1 MTETPAS
8 SAPPAA
14 RNRPVIPR
22 PSSRADH
29 RLGPRL
35 GWTSAAGWIVCGLAL
50 LAYAAGPV
58 VGRSSLF
65 GAAIALVAV
74 IGSVPVFSRISGRF
88 PGIEMAGLMRLSLGL
103 KLLATLPRFEG
114 REDSVDY
121 YRVGSVLADSFRRL
135 DFVVDTGREIPG
147 TGSVRYFTG
156 LVEVFTFEDEFA
168 TFVVFSLLG
177 FIGLVTFVL
186 AFRVAMPN
194 VDATR
199 YAVLLLF
206 WPSLVYWPSS
216 IGKESL
222 MLFALAFVAFGS
234 ASVLRGRRHGL
245 VVTVLG
251 LLGVGLVRPHVAL
264 IAVTALIVALI
275 VRAPGRGLTSS
286 VARALLIVGLIVGGS
301 VASDVT
307 EALFDIDGLNPT
319 GLAAALD
326 LVNSRSSQGGSSF
339 AAARID
345 GISEYPWGFVTV
357 LFRPFPNEAS
367 SLPMLATS
375 IEALVLAGLV
385 VAAVPRLLASLRT
398 VRDEAYIAYA
408 VAFTTVFVYLFS
420 ALGNFGILARQRAM
434 TMPLVLVI
442 VALPTAKE
450 RVRQRRIGD
459 GP

>member
-1 MTETPAS
+1 MSAS
-8 SAPPAA
+8 SPPVVVQDQ
-14 RNRPVIPR
+14 PVIPR
-22 PSSRADH
+22 PSSRVNG
-29 RLGPRL
+29 RTGPRL
-35 GWTSAAGWIVCGLAL
+35 AWTAGVGWIVCGLAL
-50 LAYAAGPV
+50 LAYSAGPV

-65 GAAIALVAV
+65 GAAVALVAV
-74 IGSVPVFSRISGRF
+74 VGSVPLFTRVARRF

-156 LVEVFTFEDEFA
+156 LVEVLTFEDEFA

-177 FIGLVTFVL
+177 FVGLVTFVM
-186 AFRVAMPN
+186 AFRVALPN
-194 VDATR
+194 IDTTR

-222 MLFALAFVAFGS
+222 MLLTLALVAFGG
-234 ASVLRGRRHGL
+234 ASLLRGRRHGL
-245 VVTVLG
+245 VVIIIG
-251 LLGVGLVRPHVAL
+251 LLGVGMVRPHVAL
-264 IAVTALIVALI
+264 IAVTALIVAVI
-275 VRAPGRGLTSS
+275 VRAPGRGVMSS
-286 VARALLIVGLIVGGS
+286 VARAFLIAGLIVGGS

-345 GISEYPWGFVTV
+345 GLSEYPWGFVTV

-367 SLPMLATS
+367 SLAMLATS
-375 IEALVLAGLV
+375 IEALVLAALV
-385 VAAVPRLLASLRT
+385 LAGVPRLLAALRT

-450 RVRQRRIGD
+450 RVRIRRIGD
-459 GP
+459 NP